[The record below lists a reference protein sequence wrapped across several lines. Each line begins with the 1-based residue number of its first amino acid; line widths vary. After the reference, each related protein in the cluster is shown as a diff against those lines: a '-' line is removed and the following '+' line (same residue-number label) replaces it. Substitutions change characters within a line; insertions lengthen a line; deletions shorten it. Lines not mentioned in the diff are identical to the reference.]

1 VLHGDSADTIKALI
15 AELKTGHVPRF
26 DDWAVQAKAL
36 GGPLPSDE
44 SKDGHLSA
52 TDFLDQLFA
61 SMPPKAIVT
70 TDVGQHQMW
79 TAQRFKP
86 GTPRDFCTSA
96 GLGSMGFG
104 FPGRDRRVLRQSRAP
119 GVRDR
124 RRRRLPD
131 DDAGARDREALS
143 GAGEDRADRQPQ
155 PRHGA
160 PVARAVLRRALLG
173 DEPLRQPRL
182 LAFKDSATAFR
193 AMDGALGDFVIEAVE
208 AKGIHCIAR
217 PYDNGMRHITANKP
231 IHTAADVDGL
241 KIRVPA
247 SALFVDMWKTLGAS
261 PTPINVSELYSAL
274 QTHIVE
280 AEENALINI
289 EQTKLYEVQKTLNFS
304 GHAWSCWWMLANK
317 DAWDALG
324 KDIQGVVTRNMAKY
338 ATLQRQDFAALDI
351 SLRSKLKTQG
361 MQEYQCD
368 VATFKAKLG
377 PYYAKWKGQFGP
389 TAWNAL
395 EKYTGTLA

>member
-1 VLHGDSADTIKALI
+1 LQSV
-15 AELKTGHVPRF
+15 VPE
-26 DDWAVQAKAL
+26 AAI
-36 GGPLPSDE
+36 
-44 SKDGHLSA
+44 DG
-52 TDFLDQLFA
+52 
-61 SMPPKAIVT
+61 
-70 TDVGQHQMW
+70 
-79 TAQRFKP
+79 
-86 GTPRDFCTSA
+86 
-96 GLGSMGFG
+96 
-104 FPGRDRRVLRQSRAP
+104 
-119 GVRDR
+119 
-124 RRRRLPD
+124 
-131 DDAGARDREALS
+131 
-143 GAGEDRADRQPQ
+143 
-155 PRHGA
+155 
-160 PVARAVLRRALLG
+160 VAF
-173 DEPLRQPRL
+173 
-182 LAFKDSATAFR
+182 AFKDSATAFR